1 MHCSPLPDG
10 NVLSGEVSILCSNEL
25 LTLSGNV
32 ISGVWVASVA
42 GRLRPR
48 RQKKLP
54 ASSPGRFS
62 VALEMGRRIPK
73 AREKRPGD
81 AVGFFVVEGGGGRG
95 EGGGGRAIKHFC
107 GKNGALR
114 WSILVGK

>member
-1 MHCSPLPDG
+1 MGRQCS
-10 NVLSGEVSILCSNEL
+10 
-25 LTLSGNV
+25 
-32 ISGVWVASVA
+32 WSVA
-42 GRLRPR
+42 ATPP
-48 RQKKLP
+48 KILP

-81 AVGFFVVEGGGGRG
+81 AVGFFVVGGGG